1 MPYIVTLFLYFVVY
15 SFLGWCCET
24 VYCSTIQKHFVN
36 RGFLYGPLCPIYGCG
51 ALLVLFLLRDVS
63 DSLVPLFLSGLV
75 VTTVLEYLTSVLMEK
90 LFHMKWWDYS
100 HLPFNI
106 NGRVCLLNSC
116 EFGALSV
123 FVVRVLH
130 PAIVGLV
137 DRLSVMAAWIVAIVL
152 LAVILTDTV
161 ITVRGLLIL
170 KGKLDDIYDRIE
182 EIRLKTEEGSEKLR
196 LALTE
201 KGDDVRRS
209 IRGRTDELKESL
221 AVRAEILQGDYEQYK
236 ERMAQSGEE
245 LQKNIEEGREESR
258 RKLAA
263 LKERIQSL
271 DTSRIAYRHMFRAF
285 PNLRI
290 SQNERFSAQLRDKLV
305 YFHKSKEK

>member
-1 MPYIVTLFLYFVVY
+1 MPYIVTLFLYFMTY

-24 VYCSTIQKHFVN
+24 VYCSVIQKHFVN

-63 DSLVPLFLSGLV
+63 NSLIPLFLSGVV

-123 FVVRVLH
+123 FVVRILH
-130 PAIVGLV
+130 PAIVDLIGKLNTT
-137 DRLSVMAAWIVAIVL
+137 MAWFVAIGL
-152 LAVILTDTV
+152 LVIVLTDTFV
-161 ITVRGLLIL
+161 TVRGLLIL

-182 EIRLKTEEGSEKLR
+182 DIRLKTEEGSEKLR
-196 LALTE
+196 LVLSE
-201 KGDDVRRS
+201 KSDDVRQS
-209 IRGRTDELKESL
+209 LKGRADGLKESL
-221 AVRAEILQGDYEQYK
+221 LVRAEILQGDYEQYK
-236 ERMAQSGEE
+236 ATASERATLTGEE
-245 LQKNIEEGREESR
+245 LQKSIEEGR
-258 RKLAA
+258 RKFAA

-271 DTSRIAYRHMFRAF
+271 DKSDRAYQHMFRAF
-285 PNLRI
+285 PNLRR
-290 SQNERFSAQLRDKLV
+290 SQNERFSSQLKDKLER
-305 YFHKSKEK
+305 YRKSAEK